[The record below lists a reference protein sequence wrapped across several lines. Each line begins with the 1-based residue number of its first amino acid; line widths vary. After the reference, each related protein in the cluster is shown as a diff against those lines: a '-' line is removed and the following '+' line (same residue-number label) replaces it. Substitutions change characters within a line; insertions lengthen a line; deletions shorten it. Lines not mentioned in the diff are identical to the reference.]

1 VDLSVH
7 LAAAQPQG
15 DRVAS
20 AGGST
25 ASRCSPGRPSGA
37 DFVEGLADAIRSAPT
52 PACRIDFQHTGGA
65 LADVPDTATAFWGR
79 GAQWNIPPNAV
90 WSDAAD
96 SDACYGWARDT
107 LGVLAADAMGVYSV
121 EVRPGFPETEREVEL
136 AYGDN
141 LGRLRALREKTDPAA
156 VLGSYPL

>member
-1 VDLSVH
+1 
-7 LAAAQPQG
+7 
-15 DRVAS
+15 
-20 AGGST
+20 
-25 ASRCSPGRPSGA
+25 
-37 DFVEGLADAIRSAPT
+37 
-52 PACRIDFQHTGGA
+52 
-65 LADVPDTATAFWGR
+65 VPDTATAFWGR

-121 EVRPGFPETEREVEL
+121 EVRPGFPETEREAEL

-141 LGRLRALREKTDPAA
+141 LGRLRALREKTDPASTRWPMFMA
-156 VLGSYPL
+156 GSIAHRDRTCWTKRRRCSTAQPRSR